1 MSFEI
6 TPYSETHFASVKA
19 LWEEVFPDDPPRD
32 DADISIAAKTKEHPE
47 LFLLALEGERVVG
60 SVMAGYDGHRGW
72 LYRVA
77 VAKAHRHLGAV
88 LRRGALAD
96 QHTGHRYHG
105 GPCGGEADHA
115 RAGSRLGI
123 HFHSF
128 GLVEPGASPP
138 YTSARVNEPLPSGSN
153 IDEFARLRRPLLD
166 ESEPRLGF

>member
-77 VAKAHRHLGAV
+77 VAKAHRHLGVGAALIHEAEKLLWALGCVKINLQVRGTNQAV
-88 LRRGALAD
+88 TAFY
-96 QHTGHRYHG
+96 Q
-105 GPCGGEADHA
+105 
-115 RAGSRLGI
+115 SLGYV
-123 HFHSF
+123 
-128 GLVEPGASPP
+128 VEDRISMGKIAPA
-138 YTSARVNEPLPSGSN
+138 
-153 IDEFARLRRPLLD
+153 
-166 ESEPRLGF
+166 

>member
-77 VAKAHRHLGAV
+77 VAKAHRHLGVGAALIHEAEKLLWALGCVKINLQVRGTNQAV
-88 LRRGALAD
+88 TAFYQSLGYVVEDRISMGKLAPD
-96 QHTGHRYHG
+96 
-105 GPCGGEADHA
+105 D
-115 RAGSRLGI
+115 
-123 HFHSF
+123 
-128 GLVEPGASPP
+128 
-138 YTSARVNEPLPSGSN
+138 PLP
-153 IDEFARLRRPLLD
+153 FRPLD
-166 ESEPRLGF
+166 SSRRS